1 MPPFFTVTVEPFR
14 PKEKPLLLEKTTLV
28 RLFDVVPAETLMAV
42 TALTLAV
49 MVPMPA
55 PVESPKLTPLPLA
68 KVRAERL
75 LEVVPAE
82 TLMLPCELATVADAV
97 MFDPSKPKEMLL
109 ALLIVNAVTFE
120 LVVPADTLMAV
131 MSVPFPV
138 ASPSVWLLERLHTR
152 ASAPPLL
159 LMPKVTVDAFAS
171 PTWNIGPRW

>member
-42 TALTLAV
+42 SAFTLAV

-55 PVESPKLTPLPLA
+55 PVERPKLTPLPFA

-75 LEVVPAE
+75 FDVVPAE
-82 TLMLPCELATVADAV
+82 TLMLPCELATLAVAV
-97 MFDPSKPKEMLL
+97 MFVPSNPKETLF
-109 ALLIVNAVTFE
+109 AFENVTADTFE
-120 LVVPADTLMAV
+120 LVVPAERLTFV
-131 MSVPFPV
+131 RSVPFPV
-138 ASPSVWLLERLHTR
+138 AMPSVWLLVALHTR

-159 LMPKVTVDAFAS
+159 LMPKVTVDAAAS
-171 PTWNIGPRW
+171 PTCSIGPRW